1 MLTIDPIDDKNSDLG
16 KAGSLGHTT
25 HGTSRQMVQ
34 KSTVAQRDPGMHLF
48 AFYPT
53 PSIILVPTVD
63 FDGSTTSDLEKTKA
77 TVYNTRGKGKQNVP
91 ASQGDPGMHLFA
103 FYPTPSIILVPTVDF
118 DGSTTS
124 DLEKTK
130 ATSYTNRGKGKE
142 NVPASQGDPGMHL
155 FAFKSHSQHYT

>member
-63 FDGSTTSDLEKTKA
+63 FDGSTTSDLGKTQA
-77 TVYNTRGKGKQNVP
+77 TGYNTQGKGKGKVP
-91 ASQGDPGMHLFA
+91 AFQGAQSMRFFA
-103 FYPTPSIILVPTVDF
+103 L
-118 DGSTTS
+118 
-124 DLEKTK
+124 
-130 ATSYTNRGKGKE
+130 
-142 NVPASQGDPGMHL
+142 
-155 FAFKSHSQHYT
+155 